1 MTDSS
6 DALAELLT
14 LTLTVDQW
22 GDRIYRNSQGLR
34 HRVHGPAIECA
45 DGDKEWYL
53 DGQHHRTDGP
63 AVERSNGDQYWCLN
77 DQLHRT
83 TGPAIEWAD
92 GDKWWYLDGQQLTE
106 AEFNE
111 RFK

>member
-34 HRVHGPAIECA
+34 HRVHGPAIEWA

>member
-14 LTLTVDQW
+14 LTLTVDEF
-22 GDRIYRNSQGLR
+22 GTRFYSNSQGLR
-34 HRVHGPAIECA
+34 HRVHGPAIEWA

-53 DGQHHRTDGP
+53 NNKLHRTDGP
-63 AVERSNGDQYWCLN
+63 A
-77 DQLHRT
+77 
-83 TGPAIEWAD
+83 IEWPD
-92 GDKWWYLDGQQLTE
+92 GTRVWYLDGQQLSE
-106 AEFNE
+106 KEFHE